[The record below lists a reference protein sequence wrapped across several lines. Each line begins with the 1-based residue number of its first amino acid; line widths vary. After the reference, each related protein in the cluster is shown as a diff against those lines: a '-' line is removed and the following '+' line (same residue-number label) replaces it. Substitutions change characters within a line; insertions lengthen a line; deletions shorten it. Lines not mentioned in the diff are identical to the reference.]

1 MLRPKPRTGGNMLIL
16 ISDAFDASLESKLK
30 AFGDVTTD
38 KARATEAD
46 VILVRAKT
54 ICNKEYIDAAK
65 NCKLIIRG
73 GVGIDNIDKPYAES
87 KGIIVKNTPRASS
100 IAVAELTFALML
112 SAPNHITTYDNG
124 MKSGQ
129 WLKNIKR
136 TELYGKTLGLLGIGN
151 IATKVAE
158 RAKAFGMKVVAYDKY
173 VSKSDA
179 AELVP
184 TIEDAVINSD
194 YISIHMPL
202 TDETRE
208 MFNAKL
214 FAKLNRKPVIV
225 NAARGAIVNAEDM
238 VKALDEGKV
247 SWYCADVY
255 PTDPPAEDY
264 PLLKSDKVTLTPHV
278 GANSVENLLR
288 IGDEIV
294 DTIKALK
301 AEGKL

>member
-1 MLRPKPRTGGNMLIL
+1 MLIL
-16 ISDAFDASLESKLK
+16 ISDAFDASLEGKLA
-30 AFGDVTTD
+30 AFGEVTTD
-38 KARATEAD
+38 KGRAAEAD

-54 ICNKEYIDAAK
+54 ICNKEYIDGAK

-100 IAVAELTFALML
+100 IAVAELTFSLML

>member
-1 MLRPKPRTGGNMLIL
+1 MRQVPQTGGNMLIL
-16 ISDAFDASLESKLK
+16 ISDAFEASLEEQLK
-30 AFGDVTTD
+30 EFGDVTTD
-38 KARATEAD
+38 KARAPQAD

-73 GVGIDNIDKPYAES
+73 GVGIDNIDKAYAES
-87 KGIIVKNTPRASS
+87 KGIIVRNTPKSSS

-112 SAPNHITTYDNG
+112 CVPNHIVEYDEG
-124 MKSGQ
+124 MKGGQ

-158 RAKAFGMKVVAYDKY
+158 RAKAFGMDVVAYDKY
-173 VSKSDA
+173 VTSSAVAK
-179 AELVP
+179 LVP
-184 TIEDAVINSD
+184 TVEDAVKDAD

-202 TDETRE
+202 TDETRG

-214 FAKLNRKPVIV
+214 FAKMNRKPVII
-225 NAARGAIVNAEDM
+225 NAARGAIIDADDM
-238 VKALDEGKV
+238 VKALDEGQV

-255 PTDPPAEDY
+255 PSDPPAEDY
-264 PLLKSDKVTLTPHV
+264 PILKAQHVTLTPHV
-278 GANSVENLLR
+278 GANSKENLNR
-288 IGDEIV
+288 IGDEIIA
-294 DTIKALK
+294 TIRELK
-301 AEGKL
+301 GNGKI

>member
-1 MLRPKPRTGGNMLIL
+1 MLIL
-16 ISDAFDASLESKLK
+16 ISDAFDSSLEGKLK
-30 AFGDVTTD
+30 NFGEVTTD
-38 KARATEAD
+38 KARACEAD

-73 GVGIDNIDKPYAES
+73 GVGIDNIDKAYAES
-87 KGIIVKNTPRASS
+87 KGIIVRNTPRASS

-112 SAPNHITTYDNG
+112 SAPNHICAYDKG
-124 MKSGQ
+124 MKEGQ

-158 RAKAFGMKVVAYDKY
+158 RAKAFGMNVVAYDKY
-173 VSKSDA
+173 VSSSA
-179 AELVP
+179 AATLVP
-184 TIEDAVINSD
+184 SVEDAVKDAD

-202 TDETRE
+202 TDETRG
-208 MFNAKL
+208 MFSEKL
-214 FAKLNRKPVIV
+214 FSIMNKKPVII
-225 NAARGAIVNAEDM
+225 NAARGAIVDAEAM

-255 PTDPPAEDY
+255 PSDPPAEDY
-264 PLLKSDKVTLTPHV
+264 PLLKAEKVTLTPHV

-288 IGDEIV
+288 IGDEIC

-301 AEGKL
+301 EEGKI

>member
-1 MLRPKPRTGGNMLIL
+1 MLIL
-16 ISDAFDASLESKLK
+16 ISDAFDASLEGKLA
-30 AFGDVTTD
+30 AFGEVTTD
-38 KARATEAD
+38 KSRAAEAD

-54 ICNKEYIDAAK
+54 ICNKEYIDGAK

-208 MFNAKL
+208 MFNAEL
-214 FAKLNRKPVIV
+214 FAKLNKKPVIV
-225 NAARGAIVNAEDM
+225 NAARGAIINAQDM
-238 VKALDEGKV
+238 VKALEEGQV

>member
-1 MLRPKPRTGGNMLIL
+1 MLIL
-16 ISDAFDASLESKLK
+16 ISDAFDASLENKLK
-30 AFGDVTTD
+30 VFGDVTTD
-38 KARATEAD
+38 KSKAPEAD
-46 VILVRAKT
+46 IILVRAKT

-65 NCKLIIRG
+65 NVKLIIRG
-73 GVGIDNIDKPYAES
+73 GVGIDNIDKDYAQS

-112 SAPNHITTYDNG
+112 SAPNHICEYDNG
-124 MKSGQ
+124 MKNGQ

-158 RAKAFGMKVVAYDKY
+158 RAKAFGMNVVAYDKY
-173 VSKSDA
+173 VSSSPVA
-179 AELVP
+179 QLVP
-184 TIEDAVINSD
+184 TVEDAVKDAD

-208 MFNAKL
+208 MFNEKL
-214 FAKLNRKPVIV
+214 FSIMTKKPVII
-225 NAARGAIVNAEDM
+225 NAARGAIINAEDM
-238 VKALDEGKV
+238 VKALDNGQV

-255 PTDPPAEDY
+255 PNDPPAEDY
-264 PLLKSDKVTLTPHV
+264 PILKAKNVTLTPHV
-278 GANSVENLLR
+278 GANSTENLLR

-294 DTIKALK
+294 ATIKDLK
-301 AEGKL
+301 DNGPI

>member
-1 MLRPKPRTGGNMLIL
+1 MLIL
-16 ISDAFDASLESKLK
+16 ISDAFDASLEGKLA
-30 AFGDVTTD
+30 AFGEVTTD
-38 KARATEAD
+38 KSRAAEAD

-54 ICNKEYIDAAK
+54 ICNKEYIDGAK

-124 MKSGQ
+124 MKNGQ

-202 TDETRE
+202 TDETRD
-208 MFNAKL
+208 MFNAEL

-225 NAARGAIVNAEDM
+225 NAARGAIVNADDM

-255 PTDPPAEDY
+255 PSDPPAEDY

-294 DTIKALK
+294 ETIKGLK

>member
-1 MLRPKPRTGGNMLIL
+1 MLIL
-16 ISDAFDASLESKLK
+16 ISDAFDASLEGKL
-30 AFGDVTTD
+30 ASFGEVTTD
-38 KARATEAD
+38 KGRAAEAD

-238 VKALDEGKV
+238 VKALDEGRV

>member
-1 MLRPKPRTGGNMLIL
+1 MLIL
-16 ISDAFDASLESKLK
+16 ISDAFDASLEGKLA
-30 AFGDVTTD
+30 AFGEVTTD
-38 KARATEAD
+38 KGRAAEAD

-214 FAKLNRKPVIV
+214 FAKLNRKPVII

-238 VKALDEGKV
+238 VKALDEGRV

>member
-1 MLRPKPRTGGNMLIL
+1 MLIL
-16 ISDAFDASLESKLK
+16 ISDAFDASLESKLQV
-30 AFGDVTTD
+30 FGEVTTD
-38 KARATEAD
+38 KARVPEAN

-54 ICNKEYIDAAK
+54 ICNKEYIDTAK

-73 GVGIDNIDKPYAES
+73 GVGIDNIDKAYAES
-87 KGIIVKNTPRASS
+87 KGIIVRNTPKASS

-112 SAPNHITTYDNG
+112 DVPNRIEEYDLG

-129 WLKNIKR
+129 WLKKLKR

-158 RAKAFGMKVVAYDKY
+158 RAKAFGMNVVAYDKY
-173 VSKSDA
+173 VTSSA
-179 AELVP
+179 VATLVP
-184 TIEDAVINSD
+184 TVEDAVKDAD

-202 TDETRE
+202 TDETRG
-208 MFNAKL
+208 MFNEKL
-214 FAKLNRKPVIV
+214 FSIMTKKPVIV
-225 NAARGAIVNAEDM
+225 NAARGLIIDADAM
-238 VKALDEGKV
+238 VKALDNGQV

-255 PTDPPAEDY
+255 PSDPPAEDY
-264 PLLKSDKVTLTPHV
+264 PILKAQHVTLTPHV

-288 IGDEIV
+288 IGEEIV

-301 AEGKL
+301 DEKKI

>member
-1 MLRPKPRTGGNMLIL
+1 MLIL
-16 ISDAFDASLESKLK
+16 ISDSFDSSLENKLK
-30 AFGDVTTD
+30 QFGEVTTD
-38 KARATEAD
+38 KAKAPEAD

-54 ICNKEYIDAAK
+54 ICDKAYIDGLK

-87 KGIIVKNTPRASS
+87 KGIIVKNTPKASS

-112 SAPNHITTYDNG
+112 SAPNHICEYHNG
-124 MKSGQ
+124 MKNGQ

-158 RAKAFGMKVVAYDKY
+158 RAKAFGMNVIAYDKY
-173 VSKSDA
+173 VSTSDVA
-179 AELVP
+179 KLVP
-184 TIEDAVINSD
+184 TVEDVVKDAD

-202 TDETRE
+202 TDETRD

-214 FAKLNRKPVIV
+214 FSCMTKHPVVI
-225 NAARGAIVNAEDM
+225 NAARGAIVNADDM
-238 VKALDEGKV
+238 YKALEDNTV

-255 PTDPPAEDY
+255 PNDPPEEDY
-264 PLLKSDKVTLTPHV
+264 PLLKAEKVTLTPHV

-294 DTIKALK
+294 STISSLK
-301 AEGKL
+301 AEGKI

>member
-1 MLRPKPRTGGNMLIL
+1 MLIL
-16 ISDAFDASLESKLK
+16 ISDAFDASLEGKLA
-30 AFGDVTTD
+30 AFGEVTTD
-38 KARATEAD
+38 KGRAAEAD

-238 VKALDEGKV
+238 VKALDEGRV

>member
-1 MLRPKPRTGGNMLIL
+1 MGGKMLIL

-30 AFGDVTTD
+30 VFGEVTTD
-38 KARATEAD
+38 KAKAPEAD

-87 KGIIVKNTPRASS
+87 KGIIVRNTPRSSS

-112 SAPNHITTYDNG
+112 SVPNHIVEYDEG

-151 IATKVAE
+151 IASKVAE

-173 VSKSDA
+173 VSASPV

-184 TIEDAVINSD
+184 TVEDAVKDAD

-202 TDETRE
+202 TDETRG
-208 MFNAKL
+208 MFNSRL
-214 FAKLNRKPVIV
+214 FAKMNRKPIII
-225 NAARGAIVNAEDM
+225 NAARGAIIDADDM
-238 VKALDEGKV
+238 VKALDEGQV
-247 SWYCADVY
+247 TWYCADVY
-255 PTDPPAEDY
+255 PSDPPAEDY
-264 PLLKSDKVTLTPHV
+264 PILKAKNVTLTPHV
-278 GANSVENLLR
+278 GANSKENLLR

-294 DTIKALK
+294 DTIKDLK
-301 AEGKL
+301 DKGSL